1 MIMSESLDPSAHRL
15 SGIDVKSQKGARST
29 PNSTNYTKIEVGRP
43 VACSRQG
50 STRTPQR
57 KRLSGHSIAS
67 GKNKPTAIQ
76 SDG

>member
-1 MIMSESLDPSAHRL
+1 MIMSDLWARNRSRVDA
-15 SGIDVKSQKGARST
+15 KSQRGAKST

-43 VACSRQG
+43 VACSGRG
-50 STRTPQR
+50 STRTPPR
-57 KRLSGHSIAS
+57 KRPSGHNIAS